1 MPRSPTSEPD
11 RHLPLPG
18 TYNVRDIG
26 GYRTHDSR
34 TIQWRTLWRADSL
47 HRLPPEAQVTLLDYG
62 VRTVID
68 LRRSDEL
75 QAAPNVFAASSAVT
89 YCHLSLQVDAP
100 LVPGTSPLLVDTY
113 CRMLDERQEQIRE
126 TLQVLVAPGG
136 LPALVHCTAGKD
148 RTGLIAALVLGLAG
162 VPEDT
167 IVEDYALSSRY
178 LVGPFLEE
186 ARQRALRRGYTW
198 EQYAPLVRC
207 APEFMYATLQYL
219 KQRYGSIE
227 AYARTIGLEQE
238 HITRFRDLLLA

>member
-1 MPRSPTSEPD
+1 MLRALTPEPD

-26 GYRTHDSR
+26 GYRSRDGR
-34 TIQWRTLWRADSL
+34 TIQWRTFWRADSL
-47 HRLPPEAQVTLLDYG
+47 HRLPPEAQVTLLGYG

-75 QAAPNVFAASSAVT
+75 QAAPNVFAGSTSVT

-100 LVPGTSPLLVDTY
+100 LVPGTPQRLVGAY
-113 CRMLDERQEQIRE
+113 CHMLDERQEQICE
-126 TLQVLVAPGG
+126 TLRVLAAPGG
-136 LPALVHCTAGKD
+136 LPAVVHCTAGKD

-167 IVEDYALSSRY
+167 IVEDYALSARY
-178 LVGPFLEE
+178 LAGPYLEE

-198 EQYAPLVRC
+198 EQYEPLVRC
-207 APEFMYATLQYL
+207 PPEFMHATLQYL
-219 KQRYGSIE
+219 KERYGSIE
-227 AYARTIGLEQE
+227 AYTRTIGLGQEQ
-238 HITRFRDLLLA
+238 ISRFQDLLLA